1 MNQSPAIERLKEL
14 VVQRTGHHY
23 YVDKDKLLY
32 ERARER
38 MQARGIANL
47 DAYVDDLERLGA
59 QEWRALEDA
68 ITVGETYFFR
78 YPDHFAA
85 LRNEVLPRLIEA
97 RRELR
102 NLRIWSIG
110 CSNGAEPYSIA
121 IIVRELLGSELDNW
135 RVSITG
141 GDISEKALSA
151 ARAAR
156 YNAWALRTMGP
167 EDRAKYFDRDGSHWV
182 LKREYR
188 SMVRFERQ
196 NILSLLS
203 ATPPLEWTAFDLI
216 LCRNV
221 LIYFSPQQAIET
233 TRALARCLSPEGLL
247 FLGHA
252 EATLA
257 ADPALWQSLP
267 FSLPTEFVQA
277 LRPPTAP
284 EPWAY
289 TPPVLPPLPLPFT
302 RSAEAPA
309 EVKAA
314 ATDDEIGAIQ
324 LLADAGEYEQ
334 AERLC
339 ASLIAS
345 NPTSARLHYYDAI
358 LRQVSD
364 DTAGAEAAL
373 KRALYLDRNFIVAHH
388 RLGMLL
394 LGLGRVQDAR
404 RALTTASRLAQ
415 AAASA
420 EPLPEGQG
428 ISAADLHQVLRDQLA
443 AIGEAA

>member
-1 MNQSPAIERLKEL
+1 MSQLSGLDRLKDL
-14 VVQRTGHHY
+14 VIERTGHHY

-38 MQARGIANL
+38 MQARSIATL
-47 DAYVDDLERLGA
+47 DEYVDDLERVGS

-85 LRNEVLPRLIEA
+85 LREQVLPRLIEA
-97 RRELR
+97 RREVR

-121 IIVRELLGSELDNW
+121 IIIRELLGLDVDNW

-151 ARAAR
+151 ARSAR

-167 EDRAKYFDRDGSHWV
+167 DDRAKYFDRDASHWV
-182 LKREYR
+182 LKRDFR

-196 NILSLLS
+196 NILALLS

-221 LIYFSPQQAIET
+221 LIYFSPQQAVQIT
-233 TRALARCLSPEGLL
+233 TALTRCLSSEGML

-257 ADPALWQSLP
+257 VDPALWQSVP
-267 FSLPTEFVQA
+267 RALPTEFVQA
-277 LRPPTAP
+277 LQPPVSP
-284 EPWAY
+284 QPWIY
-289 TPPVLPPLPLPFT
+289 TPPVLPPMPHLRTSSAANSQPL
-302 RSAEAPA
+302 AKIE
-309 EVKAA
+309 
-314 ATDDEIGAIQ
+314 DDIGAIQ
-324 LLADAGEYEQ
+324 RLADAG
-334 AERLC
+334 A
-339 ASLIAS
+339 
-345 NPTSARLHYYDAI
+345 
-358 LRQVSD
+358 
-364 DTAGAEAAL
+364 
-373 KRALYLDRNFIVAHH
+373 
-388 RLGMLL
+388 
-394 LGLGRVQDAR
+394 
-404 RALTTASRLAQ
+404 
-415 AAASA
+415 
-420 EPLPEGQG
+420 
-428 ISAADLHQVLRDQLA
+428 
-443 AIGEAA
+443 

>member
-1 MNQSPAIERLKEL
+1 MTQLSVIDRLKDL
-14 VVQRTGHHY
+14 VIQRTGHHY

-38 MQARGIANL
+38 MKARGTATL
-47 DAYVDDLERLGA
+47 DAYVDDLERPES

-85 LRNEVLPRLIEA
+85 LRNDVFPKLFEV
-97 RRELR
+97 RRDVR
-102 NLRIWSIG
+102 SLRIWSIG

-121 IIVRELLGSELDNW
+121 IIVRELLGEKLDDW
-135 RVSITG
+135 SISITG

-156 YNAWALRTMGP
+156 YNAWTLRTMGP
-167 EDRAKYFDRDGSHWV
+167 EDRAKYFDHDGTHWV
-182 LKREYR
+182 LKREFR

-196 NILSLLS
+196 NILALLS
-203 ATPPLEWTAFDLI
+203 ATPPLEWAAYDLI

-233 TRALARCLSPEGLL
+233 TSALARCLSPEGVL

-252 EATLA
+252 EASLA
-257 ADPALWQSLP
+257 VEPALWQS
-267 FSLPTEFVQA
+267 SYMLPTEFVQA
-277 LRPPTAP
+277 LQPAAAPQPWVYAPPI
-284 EPWAY
+284 
-289 TPPVLPPLPLPFT
+289 LPPLPPLRNGISPVEAN
-302 RSAEAPA
+302 SAKSA
-309 EVKAA
+309 
-314 ATDDEIGAIQ
+314 DDDIDAIQ

-339 ASLIAS
+339 AVLIARV
-345 NPTSARLHYYDAI
+345 PTSARLHYYDAI

-364 DTAGAEAAL
+364 DQAGAEAAL
-373 KRALYLDRNFIVAHH
+373 KRALYLDRNFIVARH

-394 LGLGRVQDAR
+394 LAQGRTSDAR
-404 RALTTASRLAQ
+404 RELSAASRLTKATP
-415 AAASA
+415 AV
-420 EPLPEGQG
+420 ELLPEGQG
-428 ISAADLHQVLRDQLA
+428 ISAADLHQVIRDQLA

>member
-1 MNQSPAIERLKEL
+1 MSQLAAIDRLKQL
-14 VVQRTGHHY
+14 VIYRTGHHY
-23 YVDKDKLLY
+23 YADKDKLLY

-38 MQARGIANL
+38 MQARGIATL
-47 DAYVDDLERLGA
+47 DDYVADLERLGS

-85 LRNEVLPRLIEA
+85 LRNQVLPNLINA
-97 RRELR
+97 RRDTR

-110 CSNGAEPYSIA
+110 CSNGAEPYSVA
-121 IIVRELLGSELDNW
+121 IIVRELLGAQMDHW

-141 GDISEKALSA
+141 GDLSEKALSA

-167 EDRAKYFDRDGSHWV
+167 QDRAKYFDRDGSHWV
-182 LKREYR
+182 LKREFR

-196 NILSLLS
+196 NILALLS

-221 LIYFSPQQAIET
+221 LIYFSPQQAVEISN
-233 TRALARCLSPEGLL
+233 ALSRCLSPDGVL

-252 EATLA
+252 EAALTP
-257 ADPALWQSLP
+257 DQALWHSAP
-267 FSLPTEFVQA
+267 KHLPTEFMQA
-277 LRPPTAP
+277 LQPPAAP
-284 EPWAY
+284 QPWAY
-289 TPPVLPPLPLPFT
+289 TPPMLPSVPMS
-302 RSAEAPA
+302 RQGAAPV
-309 EVKAA
+309 ETPSFKVD
-314 ATDDEIGAIQ
+314 DDEVGAVQ
-324 LLADAGEYEQ
+324 QLADAGEYEQ
-334 AERLC
+334 AQQLC
-339 ASLIAS
+339 AALITR

-358 LRQVSD
+358 LLQVSD
-364 DTAGAEAAL
+364 DASGAEAAL
-373 KRALYLDRNFIVAHH
+373 KRALYLDRNFVVARH
-388 RLGMLL
+388 RLAMLL
-394 LGLGRVQDAR
+394 LGSGRIHDAR
-404 RALTTASRLAQ
+404 RELIAASRLTQGAP
-415 AAASA
+415 SA

-428 ISAADLHQVLRDQLA
+428 VSAADLHKVLIDQLA